1 LRGASVKAPL
11 LFLLSSVLLLFFDAG
26 MASAQID
33 APLKAEQNLQVQRS
47 QWHGYNKQV
56 SQQGEVRLL
65 ALMVEFHPDE
75 NRFTTGD
82 GTFNPAYLD
91 TTENIVLDP
100 LPHDQN
106 YFEAHLTFAK
116 NYFEKQSNGQLEL
129 NFTVVPEVI
138 RLDSMMAAYSP
149 IGPDNT
155 ENFKLA
161 NLVRDSWE
169 KADEDGA
176 LDAITVA
183 NYDGFIIFHAGAGR
197 DFNFLGTTLDPTP
210 QDIPSLYLNQSTLGD
225 LLDDPGFQ
233 GFEVQNGAAR
243 ITNAMI
249 LPETESRTGEILED
263 PFVLQLS
270 INGLLTATIGNHLGL
285 PDLFDT
291 QEGNSA
297 IGRFGLMDPEGFF
310 AYSGLFPPNMSAW
323 EKTYMGWANPVEIT
337 SDRAVDLPASE
348 LNQPNSIIKVKAHGD
363 EYFLVENRHRDADNN
378 GVTVTIQQP
387 DGSVVTQTF
396 QNQDRRFSATNVDS
410 LVDILMPGVVTDVS
424 DYDWALP
431 GGQFPGDDQDF
442 DTNDDLVLNGGVL
455 IWHVDEQIIRS
466 QIARGKG
473 VNENPLHRG
482 LDLEEADGAQDIGRA
497 TGDIFLSSVTGGTA
511 YDMWWSE
518 NDYTVITELG
528 DSLRVYENRFGPET
542 QPSNQSYD
550 RQPNGF
556 VIENISDI
564 QPTASAEI
572 RFININRPYQI
583 DTAWTNTKLSL
594 FSDQNSWKGEESV
607 YPVSLQIFGDQLI
620 IPGEQISSISLGE
633 FNSSLDLVQQYQF
646 SAGPIYYLESNHETL
661 FTALDPQNGEI
672 GLFRVPRR
680 PDSDDH
686 SAPNATRIS
695 EVAFDH
701 FHPIVLTDNPDV
713 VHFSGSN
720 FQYDGSTKT
729 VSENASGRYLIA
741 TNNNGVTAEVS
752 KEGILKATL
761 PQSDISVTLPN
772 QIDLGNQHYLLYVA
786 QYNFDEYKAILTG
799 DETYMIDLSTGDIEK
814 VDEAQ
819 NAFIG
824 FSQLSERDNTSVI
837 ISQEDV
843 IIAYN
848 QNGSVISNLY
858 ITPPKYHSFNY
869 APLSADINSNGS
881 LEILSGTVD
890 SSGIQHLIA
899 YDNTGKI
906 ISGFPLAIGSH
917 KATKPTIHP
926 LWVDKIL
933 YAATNNGDLIRLYF
947 EEAESNGVWEGV
959 YGDESSPMSFINPGG
974 GLVDP
979 VLNNELLN
987 KSETYNWPNP
997 ATEETHLRFSTF
1009 YPADVKITVID
1020 MTGRIVFEESVQS
1033 HGNGAQ
1039 ERLLNVSNWGSGVY
1053 YVRTEAKGDGK
1064 NESELYKMVVIQ

>member
-1 LRGASVKAPL
+1 
-11 LFLLSSVLLLFFDAG
+11 

-82 GTFNPAYLD
+82 GTFNPTYLD

-116 NYFEKQSNGQLEL
+116 NYFEKQSDGQLEL

-233 GFEVQNGAAR
+233 GFEIQNGAAR

-410 LVDILMPGVVTDVS
+410 LVDILLPGVVTDVS

-511 YDMWWSE
+511 YDFWWSG

-542 QPSNQSYD
+542 QPSNHSYD
-550 RQPNGF
+550 RQANGF

-607 YPVSLQIFGDQLI
+607 YPVSLQSAGDQVL
-620 IPGEQISSISLGE
+620 IPGEQLNIVTTGA
-633 FNSSLDLVQQYQF
+633 FNSTLNVNQQNVAT
-646 SAGPIYYLESNHETL
+646 AGPLFYLQSRDETVL
-661 FTALDPQNGEI
+661 TAVDQQTDEI
-672 GLFRVPRR
+672 GFFRVDGR
-680 PDSDDH
+680 PEYIIAQNLTRVGSITLDRFH
-686 SAPNATRIS
+686 SIVPTNDANLFHITGTTYQYNA
-695 EVAFDH
+695 
-701 FHPIVLTDNPDV
+701 LT
-713 VHFSGSN
+713 
-720 FQYDGSTKT
+720 QTL
-729 VSENASGRYLIA
+729 SENSDGRYLFA
-741 TNNNGVTAEVS
+741 VDKDGVSAEVS
-752 KEGILKATL
+752 NDGVLSA
-761 PQSDISVTLPN
+761 VLPN
-772 QIDLGNQHYLLYVA
+772 GTTTIDLPSEIDIINEHYLLYLA
-786 QYNFDEYKAILTG
+786 GFNSQYKAVLTG
-799 DETYMIDLSTGDIEK
+799 DKTYVIDLSSGTIEQMDDTGN
-814 VDEAQ
+814 VV
-819 NAFIG
+819 IG
-824 FSQLSERDNTSVI
+824 FGRHSKNGNTSLVLAQQEAI
-837 ISQEDV
+837 IV
-843 IIAYN
+843 YN
-848 QNGSVISNLY
+848 ESGAVLSNLY
-858 ITPPKYHSFNY
+858 IESPKYHQFNY
-869 APLSADINSNGS
+869 APLSVDINGNGS
-881 LEILSGTVD
+881 LEIISGTVD
-890 SSGIQHLIA
+890 SSGIQHIVA
-899 YDNTGKI
+899 YDNTGKM
-906 ISGFPLAIGSH
+906 ISGFPLTIGSH
-917 KATKPTIHP
+917 DSTKPTIHP
-926 LWVDKIL
+926 LWSDQYL

-947 EEAESNGVWEGV
+947 EESVEGVWKSI
-959 YGDESSPMSFINPGG
+959 YGETSHPLTIENPGLQSI
-974 GLVDP
+974 GLP
-979 VLNNELLN
+979 LNIGPLD